1 MTGLDSRDAEQIIAD
16 ALDRWERRVGSGGS
30 ESTATVIAHA
40 LRAAGLL
47 PGPDT
52 TTVNREDLRTGL
64 DAGGH
69 KHPYPDDAPEQCAVC
84 NAQIAL
90 RSALDAEATS

>member
-16 ALDRWERRVGSGGS
+16 ALR
-30 ESTATVIAHA
+30 ATVGVSTEAWSERIAAA